1 MDNLSLNTS
10 THNAPYIQN
19 TGNSLQ
25 ILAAV
30 ASTQLDEL
38 SHHRQSVQLHNL
50 QPPSFFD
57 QLKHHDTYGCPLNCY
72 STCYLPHTESKLVP
86 VKPLSKNEQWDSTT
100 EIPNSF
106 CSAKPVALKLGRA
119 DISGLNN
126 AKQTKQWVKPV
137 ASKSNRAINQ
147 AKYARSIKGQETIA
161 RYAATP
167 EAKLLRAIKNTRG
180 NVSRAARRN
189 GYNPELAKQIVD
201 LAIKIKKETWSSG
214 IPFRFSLKNLM
225 TILQAQQHEN
235 HVTHGRPLNHF
246 STSYLPRTQSNVTL
260 EPGKAH
266 ISDLDNVSQ
275 TIIQAIYVR
284 TVKGK
289 MTMATKTSEAI
300 RCARKNARR
309 AAEKKG
315 YSPEL
320 VKQIVDLA
328 GKKKEETLLS
338 GAPFRFPVTKLKEI
352 LQSQQK
358 DQGYPKNNF

>member
-1 MDNLSLNTS
+1 MDNLNLNTS
-10 THNAPYIQN
+10 TYLNPDFQNSYI
-19 TGNSLQ
+19 SLK
-25 ILAAV
+25 ILADV
-30 ASTQLDEL
+30 AITQLEKYGHSVE
-38 SHHRQSVQLHNL
+38 SHNPNHPGFYEQRKN
-50 QPPSFFD
+50 
-57 QLKHHDTYGCPLNCY
+57 HDTHSCPLNHF
-72 STCYLPHTESKLVP
+72 STSSLPHTESKLVP
-86 VKPLSKNEQWDSTT
+86 VKALSKNEQRDPTK
-100 EIPNSF
+100 ENPNSF
-106 CSAKPVALKLGRA
+106 CSAKTVALKLGRA

-137 ASKSNRAINQ
+137 TRKSNRAINQ
-147 AKYARSIKGQETIA
+147 AKYARSVKGQETAA
-161 RYAATP
+161 RYAATA

-180 NVSRAARRN
+180 NVSRAARRG
-189 GYNPELAKQIVD
+189 GYNPELVKQIVD

-246 STSYLPRTQSNVTL
+246 STSHLPHTQSNVAL

-266 ISDLDNVSQ
+266 ISGLDNVSQ
-275 TIIQAIYVR
+275 TIIQAIYAM
-284 TVKGK
+284 TVKGRK

-300 RCARKNARR
+300 RCARKNARL